1 MNEIKQIVV
10 GVDGS
15 ESSRAALEWAYNEA
29 AHHGAS
35 LVAVSTWHPPTLPLG
50 PGYGSMPPEGYE
62 SQPERDARDVLE
74 RLTEDLEPRTPEV
87 DVRISISKRK
97 PSQSADRYVPK
108 CRPASG
114 RVRGTGASRAC
125 YWAR

>member
-29 AHHGAS
+29 ATMAPPWSRSRPGTRRHCHWARGTGRCLPKAMRAS
-35 LVAVSTWHPPTLPLG
+35 RSV
-50 PGYGSMPPEGYE
+50 
-62 SQPERDARDVLE
+62 
-74 RLTEDLEPRTPEV
+74 TPETCSSGSRRPRAPHTRGGRA
-87 DVRISISKRK
+87 DLDFERK

-114 RVRGTGASRAC
+114 RVTRHGASRAC